1 MKTQTKSPLNNF
13 RIFLA
18 ASLCRRSRRTIG
30 GLAVLLAGLHLSGSV
45 QAADIVW
52 TNTAGGNWSST
63 NNWSPNQ
70 VPSTN
75 DTAVITVAGTYSV
88 TLNVSPTVAG
98 LDLGA
103 STGGTTQSLV
113 WAGFTLTVNGP
124 IQVSSNGQ
132 FNLSSGT
139 LSGTNVLMG
148 MLTWSG
154 GSISGVLTLAT
165 NSILDIVNGGGNSM
179 NGLVLTNYGTV
190 NWTNSTI
197 YSRTPGNALIYNYGL
212 WNAQSDNTFQGGTGG
227 GSTLFDN
234 FGTFL
239 KSGNTGTTI
248 LDSGVVFN
256 NTGTVTV
263 ESGTLDVNGGG
274 TSSGGNLTTSGTG
287 ILNFS
292 SYNFTNTNTFTGIG
306 SFVAAGATFG
316 GTIVGTLSWD
326 GGSVSGVLTLA
337 TNSVLDIVNGG
348 GNSMNG
354 LVLTN
359 YGTVNWTNS
368 TIYSRPPGN
377 ALIYNYGLWN
387 AQSDNTFQ
395 GGTGGG
401 STLFDNFGT
410 FLKSGNIGTTILD
423 SGVVFNNTGTVN
435 VQTGT
440 LNIGGGTS
448 SGGDFATAS
457 GAFLNFI
464 TTAYDF
470 TNTNTFTGIGSFVAA
485 GATFGGTIVGTLSWD
500 GGSVSGVL
508 TLATNSVLDIVNGGG
523 NSMNGLVLTN
533 YGTVN
538 WTNSTIYSRP
548 PGNALIYNY
557 GLWNA
562 QSDNTFQGGT
572 GGGST
577 LFDNFGTFLKSGNTG
592 TTTLDSGVVFN
603 NTGTVSGDSGTLA
616 IEGGGINS
624 GSGTF
629 TTTNGGLLVLDGITF
644 ANSATISSSTVVY
657 LGGNTSVNGVLTA
670 PELQLVSGTL
680 SGTNVLAG
688 MLTWSGG
695 SISGVLTLAT
705 NSVLDIVNGGGNSM
719 NGLVL
724 TNYGTVNWTNST
736 IYSRT
741 PGNALIYNYGLW
753 NAQSD
758 NTFQGGTGGGSTL
771 FDNFGTFLKSGNT
784 GTTVLDGNVVFN
796 NTGTVNVESGTLG
809 LDGGGT
815 CSGGDFTTA
824 SAGTRVIFLQRA
836 AITPQQ
842 SEGKTTS
849 CAKIM

>member
-239 KSGNTGTTI
+239 KSGNTGTT
-248 LDSGVVFN
+248 
-256 NTGTVTV
+256 
-263 ESGTLDVNGGG
+263 
-274 TSSGGNLTTSGTG
+274 
-287 ILNFS
+287 
-292 SYNFTNTNTFTGIG
+292 
-306 SFVAAGATFG
+306 
-316 GTIVGTLSWD
+316 
-326 GGSVSGVLTLA
+326 
-337 TNSVLDIVNGG
+337 
-348 GNSMNG
+348 
-354 LVLTN
+354 
-359 YGTVNWTNS
+359 
-368 TIYSRPPGN
+368 
-377 ALIYNYGLWN
+377 
-387 AQSDNTFQ
+387 
-395 GGTGGG
+395 
-401 STLFDNFGT
+401 
-410 FLKSGNIGTTILD
+410 
-423 SGVVFNNTGTVN
+423 
-435 VQTGT
+435 
-440 LNIGGGTS
+440 
-448 SGGDFATAS
+448 
-457 GAFLNFI
+457 
-464 TTAYDF
+464 
-470 TNTNTFTGIGSFVAA
+470 
-485 GATFGGTIVGTLSWD
+485 
-500 GGSVSGVL
+500 
-508 TLATNSVLDIVNGGG
+508 
-523 NSMNGLVLTN
+523 
-533 YGTVN
+533 
-538 WTNSTIYSRP
+538 
-548 PGNALIYNY
+548 
-557 GLWNA
+557 
-562 QSDNTFQGGT
+562 
-572 GGGST
+572 
-577 LFDNFGTFLKSGNTG
+577 
-592 TTTLDSGVVFN
+592 
-603 NTGTVSGDSGTLA
+603 
-616 IEGGGINS
+616 
-624 GSGTF
+624 
-629 TTTNGGLLVLDGITF
+629 
-644 ANSATISSSTVVY
+644 
-657 LGGNTSVNGVLTA
+657 
-670 PELQLVSGTL
+670 
-680 SGTNVLAG
+680 
-688 MLTWSGG
+688 
-695 SISGVLTLAT
+695 
-705 NSVLDIVNGGGNSM
+705 
-719 NGLVL
+719 
-724 TNYGTVNWTNST
+724 
-736 IYSRT
+736 
-741 PGNALIYNYGLW
+741 
-753 NAQSD
+753 
-758 NTFQGGTGGGSTL
+758 
-771 FDNFGTFLKSGNT
+771 
-784 GTTVLDGNVVFN
+784 VLDGNVVFN